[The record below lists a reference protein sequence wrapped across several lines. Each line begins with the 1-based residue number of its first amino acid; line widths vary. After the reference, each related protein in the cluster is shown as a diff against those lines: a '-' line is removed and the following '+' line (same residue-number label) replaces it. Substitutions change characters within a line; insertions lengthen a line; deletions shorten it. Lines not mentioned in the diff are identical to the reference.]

1 MLNKVLINTYYEM
14 AFEYLC
20 VNNLEE
26 AGEYIYTLWL
36 YDESFDKIADTLKLS
51 RNEVGMYL
59 IHHMFKMF
67 K

>member
-1 MLNKVLINTYYEM
+1 M

-36 YDESFDKIADTLKLS
+36 YDESFETIADTLKLS

-59 IHHMFKMF
+59 IRHMFKMF